1 MRKLMNKIDRFC
13 YTHPRFGIPNLMLI
27 IVIGNAA
34 VWLLAQMDTTGQIV
48 SLLSGSAQGIL
59 HGQVWRLITYVFVP
73 TESRPIW
80 LLLMLYFYYWI
91 GSCLERE
98 WGNGK
103 FTIYYVSG
111 MLLTAIYGVVLSAI
125 LGRDVVVS
133 TTYLNLS
140 MFFAFATLYPD
151 VQVLLFFIIPIKV
164 KYLAYLDAALFVF
177 GVITMSFPLNLL
189 PVVAVLNYLVYCGD
203 WLFDFF
209 RPSHVRQ
216 RQKTVN
222 FKREARRIQREQANK
237 PITTSAPSAA
247 ARTQTTRSWSFG
259 IAPAAWA
266 TTASVRITSITTS
279 ISRSEH
285 HADFAAEKRIHRRG
299 ARPGGQRHGHRL
311 LGRAGGRACARCGAD
326 PASAGAGH

>member
-34 VWLLAQMDTTGQIV
+34 VWLLTKMDTTGQIV

-59 HGQVWRLITYVFVP
+59 HGQLWRLVTYVFVP
-73 TESRPIW
+73 TEASPIW
-80 LLLMLYFYYWI
+80 LLVMLYFYYWI

-125 LGRDVVVS
+125 LGRDVIVS

-151 VQVLLFFIIPIKV
+151 AQVLLFFFIPVKIKWM
-164 KYLAYLDAALFVF
+164 AILDACYFAYIIFFCAVSRYWIGVVLPLVALLNFFVF
-177 GVITMSFPLNLL
+177 FAPELGRFAKREQTRTKQAAHFHNT
-189 PVVAVLNYLVYCGD
+189 
-203 WLFDFF
+203 
-209 RPSHVRQ
+209 VRQ
-216 RQKTVN
+216 T
-222 FKREARRIQREQANK
+222 QREQQSQGYRHKCAVCG
-237 PITTSAPSAA
+237 
-247 ARTQTTRSWSFG
+247 RTDVTNPELQFRYCS
-259 IAPAAWA
+259 
-266 TTASVRITSITTS
+266 
-279 ISRSEH
+279 
-285 HADFAAEKRIHRRG
+285 KC
-299 ARPGGQRHGHRL
+299 
-311 LGRAGGRACARCGAD
+311 AGYHCFCSD
-326 PASAGAGH
+326 HIFNHVHFTDENP

>member
-125 LGRDVVVS
+125 LGRDVIVS

-151 VQVLLFFIIPIKV
+151 VQV
-164 KYLAYLDAALFVF
+164 
-177 GVITMSFPLNLL
+177 
-189 PVVAVLNYLVYCGD
+189 
-203 WLFDFF
+203 
-209 RPSHVRQ
+209 
-216 RQKTVN
+216 
-222 FKREARRIQREQANK
+222 REARRIQREQANK
-237 PITTSAPSAA
+237 PYHYKCAVCG
-247 ARTQTTRSWSFG
+247 RTDADHPELEFRYC
-259 IAPAAWA
+259 
-266 TTASVRITSITTS
+266 
-279 ISRSEH
+279 SRCVGYH
-285 HADFAAEKRIHRRG
+285 CFCQDHINNHIHFTE
-299 ARPGGQRHGHRL
+299 
-311 LGRAGGRACARCGAD
+311 
-326 PASAGAGH
+326 

>member
-151 VQVLLFFIIPIKV
+151 VQVLLFFIIPIDRK
-164 KYLAYLDAALFVF
+164 
-177 GVITMSFPLNLL
+177 S
-189 PVVAVLNYLVYCGD
+189 VV
-203 WLFDFF
+203 
-209 RPSHVRQ
+209 
-216 RQKTVN
+216 
-222 FKREARRIQREQANK
+222 
-237 PITTSAPSAA
+237 
-247 ARTQTTRSWSFG
+247 
-259 IAPAAWA
+259 
-266 TTASVRITSITTS
+266 
-279 ISRSEH
+279 
-285 HADFAAEKRIHRRG
+285 
-299 ARPGGQRHGHRL
+299 
-311 LGRAGGRACARCGAD
+311 
-326 PASAGAGH
+326 

>member
-111 MLLTAIYGVVLSAI
+111 MLLTAIYGGINGTFAPIADYTLLSQAVAAAAANGVALHVGNVLSSDNFYDDGSDGPDQWKKMGVLAVEMEAAGLYMNAARAGKRA
-125 LGRDVVVS
+125 LG
-133 TTYLNLS
+133 
-140 MFFAFATLYPD
+140 
-151 VQVLLFFIIPIKV
+151 LFTISDHI
-164 KYLAYLDAALFVF
+164 YRAEEL
-177 GVITMSFPLNLL
+177 TSE
-189 PVVAVLNYLVYCGD
+189 
-203 WLFDFF
+203 
-209 RPSHVRQ
+209 Q
-216 RQKTVN
+216 RQNSFVQMITIALDTAVN
-222 FKREARRIQREQANK
+222 MAN
-237 PITTSAPSAA
+237 
-247 ARTQTTRSWSFG
+247 
-259 IAPAAWA
+259 
-266 TTASVRITSITTS
+266 
-279 ISRSEH
+279 
-285 HADFAAEKRIHRRG
+285 
-299 ARPGGQRHGHRL
+299 L
-311 LGRAGGRACARCGAD
+311 
-326 PASAGAGH
+326 

>member
-1 MRKLMNKIDRFC
+1 MKNLRRNFERYCYVNRNK
-13 YTHPRFGIPNLMLI
+13 GIPNLMLY
-27 IVIGNAA
+27 IVLGNAVVYLISA
-34 VWLLAQMDTTGQIV
+34 FTGNYVLYNLLCFNRA
-48 SLLSGSAQGIL
+48 AIL

-73 TESRPIW
+73 TEASPIW
-80 LLLMLYFYYWI
+80 LLVMLYFYYWI

-125 LGRDVVVS
+125 LGRDVIVS

-151 VQVLLFFIIPIKV
+151 MQVLLFFIIPIKV
-164 KYLAYLDAALFVF
+164 KYLAYVDAALFVL
-177 GVITMSFPLNLL
+177 GVVTTSFPLNLL

-216 RQKTVN
+216 RQKTVM
-222 FKREARRIQREQANK
+222 
-237 PITTSAPSAA
+237 
-247 ARTQTTRSWSFG
+247 
-259 IAPAAWA
+259 
-266 TTASVRITSITTS
+266 
-279 ISRSEH
+279 
-285 HADFAAEKRIHRRG
+285 
-299 ARPGGQRHGHRL
+299 
-311 LGRAGGRACARCGAD
+311 
-326 PASAGAGH
+326 